1 MSMTDPIADMLTRVR
16 NGGKAERVE
25 VSMPGSGMKREIA
38 RVLKEEGYIVDYS
51 ESGEATRRELT
62 VKLKYYRGQPVIESI
77 NRVSRPGRRV
87 YRGQDELPS
96 VSGGLGIA
104 IISTSQGVMTA
115 KKAQAAR
122 VGGEVIC
129 TVS

>member
-38 RVLKEEGYIVDYS
+38 RVLKEEGYILDFS
-51 ESGEATRRELT
+51 EAGEASRRELT
-62 VKLKYYRGQPVIESI
+62 VKLKYYKGKPVIEKI
-77 NRVSRPGRRV
+77 DRVSKPGRRV
-87 YRGQDELPS
+87 YRGRDELPS

-104 IISTSQGVMTA
+104 IVSTSQGVMTA
-115 KKAQAAR
+115 KKAQASH
-122 VGGEVIC
+122 VGGEIIC

>member
-1 MSMTDPIADMLTRVR
+1 MTDPIADMLTRVR